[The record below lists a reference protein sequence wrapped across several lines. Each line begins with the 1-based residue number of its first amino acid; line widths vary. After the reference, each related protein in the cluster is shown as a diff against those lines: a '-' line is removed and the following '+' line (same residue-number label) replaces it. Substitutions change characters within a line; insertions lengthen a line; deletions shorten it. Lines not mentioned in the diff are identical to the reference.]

1 MPLLHLGLGGPRWID
16 WTFHVDAIVICIM
29 LAWAYYYAIVEL
41 RPRISDAGRVRRSQ
55 VVLFSLGVLSLFIAG
70 GTPLHDVG
78 EEYLFSVHMAQHI
91 FFTIAAPPLLIAG
104 TPGWLW
110 QWLLKRPVVFPIAKA
125 LTQPLVAFSIFN
137 GLLVVTHLPPV
148 VDLALHVGLFHFAVH
163 VLLVLSAILMW
174 WPILSPM
181 PELPRLSYPLQLGY
195 LFVQS
200 ILPAVVASFIT
211 FADRPVYEFYA
222 NAPRLWGIT
231 PIDDQQMAGGL
242 MKLVG
247 SVVLW
252 TFMSVIFFKWYN
264 REEADEQ
271 EPRWEEVEAE
281 LQELGLRQSHE
292 PSA

>member
-1 MPLLHLGLGGPRWID
+1 
-16 WTFHVDAIVICIM
+16 
-29 LAWAYYYAIVEL
+29 
-41 RPRISDAGRVRRSQ
+41 
-55 VVLFSLGVLSLFIAG
+55 
-70 GTPLHDVG
+70 
-78 EEYLFSVHMAQHI
+78 
-91 FFTIAAPPLLIAG
+91 
-104 TPGWLW
+104 
-110 QWLLKRPVVFPIAKA
+110 
-125 LTQPLVAFSIFN
+125 
-137 GLLVVTHLPPV
+137 
-148 VDLALHVGLFHFAVH
+148 
-163 VLLVLSAILMW
+163 
-174 WPILSPM
+174 M
-181 PELPRLSYPLQLGY
+181 PELPRLSYPGQLVY

-222 NAPRLWGIT
+222 NAPRMLGISA
-231 PIDDQQMAGGL
+231 IDDQQMAGGL

-264 REEADEQ
+264 REEAAEQ